1 MVVPIFLPRAIVGN
15 CGELAAIGNKRPFR
29 HFVASH
35 LVDTVLAQNSL
46 YRRHFAKKVLEAP
59 EKYLVAFQP
68 GDACIFWGY
77 RTLHGNL
84 VCAPGLVRATLVLQ
98 YGEVHS
104 DSRVL
109 KVVWRFSRS
118 RRDLS
123 DFQYVPADSEQ
134 GLAGQFG

>member
-1 MVVPIFLPRAIVGN
+1 VEV
-15 CGELAAIGNKRPFR
+15 
-29 HFVASH
+29 

-46 YRRHFAKKVLEAP
+46 YRRHVAKKVLDAP

-104 DSRVL
+104 DNRVL

-134 GLAGQFG
+134 GLAGQFA